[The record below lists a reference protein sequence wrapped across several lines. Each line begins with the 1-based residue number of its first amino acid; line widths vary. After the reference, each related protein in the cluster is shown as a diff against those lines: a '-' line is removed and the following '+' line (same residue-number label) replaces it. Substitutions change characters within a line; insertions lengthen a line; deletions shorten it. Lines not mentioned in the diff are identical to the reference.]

1 MTKNEELKSL
11 YKCFNAKILEA
22 ININGGHFFSRT
34 SSKEEV
40 ITAVI
45 KSNNCIEK
53 FNELAGKEESSLFYT
68 KLDNILTNFDCNKAT
83 PNSNMTKHHEIS
95 GKIAPILIDEM
106 FGE

>member
-1 MTKNEELKSL
+1 MTKKEELKSL

-22 ININGGHFFSRT
+22 ISINGGHFFNPNST
-34 SSKEEV
+34 KESV
-40 ITAVI
+40 VAAII
-45 KSNNCIEK
+45 KSNKYSDE
-53 FNELAGKEESSLFYT
+53 FSELAGKEESSLFYT
-68 KLDNILTNFDCNKAT
+68 KLDNILGNFDCSKAT